1 MTMNN
6 PLGREAITRTLAP
19 LNPKLH
25 KIRVPVS
32 LNWKL
37 FLIQMTRLSYHP
49 SPHSHSGISKHR
61 LTDDYKGML
70 IS

>member
-6 PLGREAITRTLAP
+6 PLGRIAITRIHAP

-32 LNWKL
+32 PNQKL
-37 FLIQMTRLSYHP
+37 FLTQIMHP
-49 SPHSHSGISKHR
+49 FWQPSSDSGISKRH
-61 LTDDYKGML
+61 LADDYKGML

>member
-6 PLGREAITRTLAP
+6 PLGREVITRRYVP

-25 KIRVPVS
+25 KIRMPIS
-32 LNWKL
+32 PNRKL
-37 FLIQMTRLSYHP
+37 FLIQMTPPFYQLSP
-49 SPHSHSGISKHR
+49 HSGISKRR
-61 LTDDYKGML
+61 LTDDYKEML

>member
-6 PLGREAITRTLAP
+6 PLGRGAITRTHAP

-32 LNWKL
+32 PNRKL
-37 FLIQMTRLSYHP
+37 FLIQMTRPFYHP
-49 SPHSHSGISKHR
+49 SPHSGISKRR